1 VEDMA
6 FDSFNQIF
14 KSSLSSQGLQ
24 TEIPGYEKG
33 ISTKA
38 LYNFGD

>member
-1 VEDMA
+1 MA
-6 FDSFNQIF
+6 FDSFSQMS
-14 KSSLSSQGLQ
+14 KSSLLGQGLQ

-38 LYNFGD
+38 LYNFVD